1 MEYVSRHHPVLGTSL
16 EVRVTPPDGADDEAA
31 ATCARAI
38 EDAVIAEFD
47 RLEGCC
53 SAYLPDSA
61 FVRWR
66 TGMIDDPGPELVEL
80 LDLAARWSAR
90 SGGALHPATGAV
102 TARWRLAGVEGIEP
116 SDDELAALAS
126 PSVPYEVVRGAVRR
140 TGDTSGV
147 DLHALAKGWIVDRA
161 VEVGRRRGARRL
173 VVNAGGD
180 LVHAGE
186 GAVVVDVED
195 PLRAHDNAPPLDRV
209 RLCDAALATSG
220 RSRRG
225 VRVGTR
231 WFGHVIDPRSA
242 RPIEHVASASVI
254 APDAATADAIATVV
268 GVLDPDA
275 SMAWVRGLDAA
286 EHVACCLVLADGTI
300 VADDQWLAARVSRDR

>member
-1 MEYVSRHHPVLGTSL
+1 MEHVSRHHPVLGTSL
-16 EVRVTPPDGADDEAA
+16 EVRVTPPGDPDDADAPVR
-31 ATCARAI
+31 ARSI
-38 EDAVIAEFD
+38 EDAVLAEFD
-47 RLEGCC
+47 RLEECC
-53 SAYLPDSA
+53 SAYRPDSA
-61 FVRWR
+61 FARWR
-66 TGMIDDPGPELVEL
+66 SGLIDDPGPELVDL
-80 LDLAARWSAR
+80 LGLAADWLVRSA
-90 SGGALHPATGAV
+90 GAFHPATGAA
-102 TARWRLAGVEGIEP
+102 TARWRRAGVEGIEP
-116 SDDELAALAS
+116 SDDELAVLAA
-126 PSVPYEVVRGAVRR
+126 PSVPYLVTGGAIRR
-140 TGDTSGV
+140 TGDTSVV
-147 DLHALAKGWIVDRA
+147 DLHAIAKGWIVDRA
-161 VEVGRRRGARRL
+161 VEVGRRAGASRL

-209 RLCDAALATSG
+209 RLCAAALATSG

-268 GVLDPDA
+268 GVLDPDE
-275 SMAWVRGLDAA
+275 SMAWVRGLEAA
-286 EHVACCLVLADGTI
+286 EHVACCLVLADGTV
-300 VADDQWLAARVSRDR
+300 VADDRWLAARVSRDR